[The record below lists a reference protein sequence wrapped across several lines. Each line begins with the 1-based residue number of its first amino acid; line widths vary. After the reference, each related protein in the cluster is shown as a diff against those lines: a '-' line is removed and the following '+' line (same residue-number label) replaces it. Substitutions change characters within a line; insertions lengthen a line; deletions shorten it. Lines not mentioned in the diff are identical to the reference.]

1 MSSSTSR
8 PTRAVRPSGKL
19 NKDNIAELELP
30 SHRKFVETAQ
40 APALSSK
47 LPSPEPTPSTINSES
62 ADVAW
67 TPHSKPRPCNPGKR
81 RPHVSN
87 SSTSSDRHGYG
98 IPGGYTDTGT
108 TGTDTDSPF
117 GTRGCT
123 RTRIHGTHT
132 RHGRFLVVLQQLTS
146 NIIY

>member
-1 MSSSTSR
+1 MLKDAPGNEMMLFQPIFNISPQR
-8 PTRAVRPSGKL
+8 L
-19 NKDNIAELELP
+19 N
-30 SHRKFVETAQ
+30 TA
-40 APALSSK
+40 
-47 LPSPEPTPSTINSES
+47 
-62 ADVAW
+62 
-67 TPHSKPRPCNPGKR
+67 
-81 RPHVSN
+81 
-87 SSTSSDRHGYG
+87 SDRHGYG

-132 RHGRFLVVLQQLTS
+132 RHGGFLVVLQQLTS